1 MRKRDPG
8 CFHVFRTGHNGDSTY
23 KQYGTFSCPGAQK
36 LRLQKFLHSINGDNL
51 RFVFPQATVIR
62 ECARIVRDP
71 LMRSKFGR
79 RLIACACID
88 TTGVYDKVRIS
99 NVSLGIRATLSF
111 DTFQSGT
118 LSRVLDRSKVPAF
131 KHFRRMLSLFLN
143 QVYSTDA
150 DSALNPKFA
159 FRDTVNQKIASFLL
173 SNSRKF

>member
-1 MRKRDPG
+1 
-8 CFHVFRTGHNGDSTY
+8 
-23 KQYGTFSCPGAQK
+23 
-36 LRLQKFLHSINGDNL
+36 
-51 RFVFPQATVIR
+51 
-62 ECARIVRDP
+62 
-71 LMRSKFGR
+71 MRSKFGR
-79 RLIACACID
+79 RLIVGACID

-150 DSALNPKFA
+150 NSALTVLPSGTLLTKKLPHFCCQTLEI
-159 FRDTVNQKIASFLL
+159 FEQTLHLHEDRDVVDYG
-173 SNSRKF
+173 